1 MNSILS
7 RTLNLIVFTLAL
19 LSSLYG
25 CTLDAA
31 AVRNQG
37 VDERFSRVARMIDQ
51 QKELLMSESVAKE
64 LSEEELAVLVS
75 NDGEAVARG
84 MLGEEDGRA
93 VMDYVYTA
101 STSQDAY
108 EVLDS
113 AKGLMSAEDYEQV
126 KSQIASIEDD
136 ARHLYAMNSRAMTT
150 AQMKKFYGE
159 LKSLVV
165 KATVLLTAAIVYAFI
180 PKVMVWGKVS
190 AACVAAVAAGI
201 LASGIMTVIEY
212 KNYGGEKVEFTE
224 WISSIYEDAFA
235 EWAIASSIITTGAAA
250 GYSPV
255 ITALIIAAFAL
266 YDVLDEADGM
276 YKLVNKG

>member
-7 RTLNLIVFTLAL
+7 RTLNLIVFTLVL

-31 AVRNQG
+31 AVKNQG

-75 NDGEAVARG
+75 NDGEAVAR
-84 MLGEEDGRA
+84 
-93 VMDYVYTA
+93 
-101 STSQDAY
+101 
-108 EVLDS
+108 
-113 AKGLMSAEDYEQV
+113 LMSNEDYEQV